1 MVYLQ
6 EASQD
11 EFVDKHR
18 GSVGVVEDEGETQ
31 PVRNQVHRR
40 IICQQGKKNT
50 DHETNKT
57 KFLLLQLAGTNM
69 ESWRKHD
76 VLWEMQELEEN
87 MRNWSE
93 HKVVLLEK
101 ICGPVGKHVALEET

>member
-1 MVYLQ
+1 MNKMVTVIYLQ

-40 IICQQGKKNT
+40 IICQQEKKK
-50 DHETNKT
+50 HRSWNKQNKVFT
-57 KFLLLQLAGTNM
+57 TST
-69 ESWRKHD
+69 SWH
-76 VLWEMQELEEN
+76 
-87 MRNWSE
+87 
-93 HKVVLLEK
+93 
-101 ICGPVGKHVALEET
+101 